1 LWIGAWESARAK
13 IIQLPQTP
21 TPTQHGTNGTIQQT
35 SNNDHEWCSRWC
47 GIAVVLP
54 LLFALV
60 VRVRLPLP
68 LRVSLA
74 LLLGQIDAGRLLD
87 DSL

>member
-1 LWIGAWESARAK
+1 MVDCGLGHGKALGRRSFNSHRHPHPHNTAQMAQSSRHQTMITSGALS
-13 IIQLPQTP
+13 
-21 TPTQHGTNGTIQQT
+21 G
-35 SNNDHEWCSRWC
+35 
-47 GIAVVLP
+47 AVVLP